1 MQPSFM
7 SYLSRISRPELIDLS
22 VSLAALIIAFSIL
35 GERQLPGLE
44 VILISAVGAG
54 SGFLL
59 HELAHK
65 FVAQRYGYW
74 AEYRANWSGLALM
87 IAMSFMGFIF
97 AAPGAV
103 MIRKAAAMT
112 QPYSEMVDSWQLEQK
127 EKREMLWI
135 SLAGPMTNLILM
147 ALFFVLLLASATA
160 PDRFLVN
167 AAYFAF
173 YINLIL
179 AAFNLIPVDPFDGG
193 KIFRASRTVWAIVAI
208 PTILIALPVYFGIGI
223 L

>member
-1 MQPSFM
+1 
-7 SYLSRISRPELIDLS
+7 
-22 VSLAALIIAFSIL
+22 
-35 GERQLPGLE
+35 
-44 VILISAVGAG
+44 
-54 SGFLL
+54 
-59 HELAHK
+59 
-65 FVAQRYGYW
+65 
-74 AEYRANWSGLALM
+74 LM

-103 MIRKAAAMT
+103 MIRKAVDT
-112 QPYSEMVDSWQLEQK
+112 PQPYSEMVNSGQLEQK

-147 ALFFVLLLASATA
+147 ALFFVLLLASVTG
-160 PDRFLVN
+160 PDRLLVN

-193 KIFRASRTVWAIVAI
+193 KIFRASRKVWAIVAI

>member
-1 MQPSFM
+1 M

-22 VSLAALIIAFSIL
+22 VSLVALIIAFSIL
-35 GERQLPGLE
+35 GKRQLPGME

-87 IAMSFMGFIF
+87 IIMSFMGFIF

-103 MIRKAAAMT
+103 MIRKVAAMP
-112 QPYSEMVDSWQLEQK
+112 QPDTEIMNHEQLEQK

-135 SLAGPMTNLILM
+135 SLAGPLTNLILM
-147 ALFFVLLLASATA
+147 ALFFVLLLASVTTTGQ
-160 PDRFLVN
+160 LLMN

-193 KIFRASRTVWAIVAI
+193 KIFRASRTVWAVVAI
-208 PTILIALPVYFGIGI
+208 PTILIALPVYFGIAI
-223 L
+223 M